1 MLILFKAKQNNLNLF
16 VLLPYF
22 KMKNFLFY
30 LFIAG
35 LLTRCSGDSVR
46 NNNPYIPSY
55 NFSYVI
61 NLNLNTPLTI
71 PVNPVIVTEPT
82 GISMIVMKITDTDYR
97 AWNANCPN
105 QAISSCSRL
114 IIKEDKI
121 NAKCNCEN
129 YEYSLFTG
137 VGSAKYTMIPYQVE
151 VLGSDSIRIFN

>member
-1 MLILFKAKQNNLNLF
+1 MKNYLLYILTLF
-16 VLLPYF
+16 VL
-22 KMKNFLFY
+22 
-30 LFIAG
+30 IG
-35 LLTRCSGDSVR
+35 CSGDSVR

-71 PVNPVIVTEPT
+71 PINPVVVTEPT

-105 QAISSCSRL
+105 HAISSCSRL
-114 IIKEDKI
+114 IIKEDKV
-121 NAKCNCEN
+121 NAKCTCEN

-137 VGSAKYTMIPYQVE
+137 VGTAQYTMIPYQVE